1 MSEVMEVQENS
12 VEQHKVA
19 PNDLQPSIITVA
31 DLLVESRI
39 TFPNY
44 QRPYKWETKHVNQLI
59 NDIITF
65 KHKPAY
71 RLGTVVIH
79 HDENNL
85 LNIVD
90 GQQRTITLLLI
101 TKAVLARIDTKQIEL
116 KNEELKRLLKD
127 VKSKMPQPQFINE
140 ITIQNIQ
147 RNYAEI
153 ERHVANFDEETLFF
167 LFNKCEFVKC
177 ILTDISEAF
186 QFFDA
191 QNARG
196 KDLDPHDLLKA
207 FHLREFSQKEKEI
220 LTQTVATWEDLE
232 TRTLVTLFGK
242 YLFRIKGWVKG
253 RSSRYFTKNEVDLFK
268 GITLDKIENYPFTR
282 GMRITHFYVD
292 KYNQSADR
300 DIDLQHMQFPFQL
313 DGPIINGK
321 RFFEM
326 IHFYEQ
332 IISNYTG
339 NFLKQLD
346 LSAEADEIIYAIN
359 HYDKRHRDG
368 DQFVRTL
375 FDCALIYYHDKFGE
389 VELSRFIEKA
399 FIWAYKVRLQ
409 QQSVY
414 LSTADNYVLENNIF
428 KEIYEAVNPNQV
440 LNYYIPALH
449 EIRIKNPKTLN
460 YYRKGSNSNNLI
472 AIFKTLR
479 YYNGDY

>member
-1 MSEVMEVQENS
+1 MEVQENS
-12 VEQHKVA
+12 VEHKVA
-19 PNDLQPSIITVA
+19 PKDLQPSIITVS
-31 DLLVESRI
+31 DLLQESNI
-39 TFPNY
+39 SFPNY
-44 QRPYKWETKHVNQLI
+44 QRPYKWEAKHVNQLV

-79 HDENNL
+79 LEDNET

-101 TKAVLARIDTKQIEL
+101 TKAIIARVDAKQLEL
-116 KNEELKRLLKD
+116 KNEELKKQLK
-127 VKSKMPQPQFINE
+127 VIKEKMPQPQFINE

-153 ERHVANFDEETLFF
+153 ERHVAHFDEEILFF

-207 FHLREFSQKEKEI
+207 FHLREFSQKEKAV
-220 LTQTVATWEDLE
+220 LTKTVATWEDLE
-232 TRTLVTLFGK
+232 TKILVTLFGK

-268 GITLDKIENYPFTR
+268 GITLDKIENYPFTK
-282 GMRITHFYVD
+282 GLRITHFYVD
-292 KYNQSADR
+292 KYNQSLDR
-300 DIDLQHMQFPFQL
+300 DIDLQKMNFPFQL
-313 DGPIINGK
+313 DSPIINGK

-332 IISNYTG
+332 IIANYTG
-339 NFLKQLD
+339 NFLTQLD
-346 LSAEADEIIYAIN
+346 LTAEAQEIIYAIN
-359 HYDKRHRDG
+359 HYDKRNRDG
-368 DQFVRTL
+368 DQFVRIL

-389 VELSRFIEKA
+389 VALSPFVEKA

-409 QQSVY
+409 QKSVY
-414 LSTADNYVLENNIF
+414 LSTVDNYVLENNIF
-428 KEIYEAVNPNQV
+428 KTIYESVEPKQI
-440 LNYYIPALH
+440 LNYYIPELA
-449 EIRIKNPKTLN
+449 EIRIVNRNTLN
-460 YYRKGSNSNNLI
+460 YEDAEKNKKNLI
-472 AIFKTLR
+472 DIFKTLR
-479 YYNGDY
+479 YYHGQ